1 MQLSENVLPTW
12 KCNETMASRANT
24 RFALTKNKTYFAAN
38 PMRFFLVLVLVLANF
53 TLAQGSRKAQT
64 VSQSALRQIGV
75 TLYYDPAYSSLAYP
89 NGDVPLE
96 RGVCTDVVIRAF
108 RAVGVDLQ
116 KLVHEDMRRAFAV
129 YPKLWGLSRP
139 DRNIDHRRV
148 ANLEVFLARRGKQL
162 ALSSRG
168 LDYRAGDVVTWTL
181 PSGRLHIG
189 VVTDKLE
196 PSGLR
201 PLVVHNVGA
210 GAQLEDILFL
220 YKMRMRFRYF

>member
-1 MQLSENVLPTW
+1 MKPSAFRLLLS
-12 KCNETMASRANT
+12 
-24 RFALTKNKTYFAAN
+24 ALLLFSSA
-38 PMRFFLVLVLVLANF
+38 
-53 TLAQGSRKAQT
+53 LAQQPPASSNAKTITKA
-64 VSQSALRQIGV
+64 ALSQIGK
-75 TLYYDPAYSSLAYP
+75 TLYYNPAYATLAYP

-116 KLVHEDMRRAFAV
+116 RLVHEDMRRAFTL

-148 ANLEVFLARRGKQL
+148 ANLEVFLTRRGKKI
-162 ALSSRG
+162 ALSKRG

-189 VVTDKLE
+189 VVTDKLDS
-196 PSGLR
+196 SGQR

-210 GAQLEDILFL
+210 GAQLEDILFVYTL
-220 YKMRMRFRYF
+220 RMRFRYF